1 LATLLMGGMHGA
13 TAQGDAVTPDSVHN
27 FAESTFN
34 SDVFKGFV
42 SSYQQQ
48 NVGVVNSI
56 NAAAIAQAKAALP
69 KAEEVGTQL
78 KYGTHNVVSSAGET
92 YVTWMIEATR
102 AKPAER
108 KVMLGKLA
116 DLAARR
122 NPEAMTFQG
131 FVAEY
136 GLFDEPRNV
145 SRALDWYR
153 AAAAMNYQPAL
164 YNLALAAAYGKGQA
178 ADLNNAGALVAQA
191 AQVAPEASYRVCGF
205 AAFIAYRKGDRAQA
219 AQFSQGCWSDLAGL
233 PRALYDTRVSLAQK
247 VTMLRHSIG
256 TGIDDGYA
264 LLEQV
269 TRDAAPEPQYLAC
282 KYALLNRQRRA
293 LNSAA
298 LKDDAERCYRA
309 SSLTPKDP
317 KEAALRAT
325 TVVPG
330 IIGFVP
336 TELRE
341 LERLR
346 ASNRFHYGWSVPY
359 LPFRQQDV
367 DLFAALFNPVKR

>member
-1 LATLLMGGMHGA
+1 MGGMHSA
-13 TAQGDAVTPDSVHN
+13 FAQGEAVTPDSVRN

-42 SSYQQQ
+42 KSYRQQ

-56 NAAAIAQAKAALP
+56 DAAAVAQAKSALP
-69 KAEEVGTQL
+69 KATEVGTQL
-78 KYGTHNVVSSAGET
+78 KYGTHNVVSSDGET
-92 YVTWMIEATR
+92 YVTWMIEAAS

-108 KVMLGKLA
+108 QALLGKLT

-122 NPEAMTFQG
+122 SPEAMTFQG
-131 FVAEY
+131 FIAEY
-136 GLFDEPRNV
+136 GLFGAPRNV
-145 SRALDWYR
+145 ARALDWYR

-178 ADLNNAGALVAQA
+178 ADLNTAGALVAQA
-191 AQVAPEASYRVCGF
+191 AQIAPEASYRVCGF
-205 AAFIAYRKGDRAQA
+205 GAFIAYRRGDRAQA
-219 AQFSQGCWSDLAGL
+219 AQYAQGCWSDLAGL
-233 PRALYDTRVSLAQK
+233 PKALYDNRVTLTQK
-247 VTMLRHSIG
+247 VTLLRHSIG
-256 TGIDDGYA
+256 TGVDDGYA

-269 TRDAAPEPQYLAC
+269 TREAAPEPQYLAC

-293 LNSAA
+293 LNAAA
-298 LKDDAERCYRA
+298 LKDDAQRCYRA
-309 SSLTPKDP
+309 SSITPKDP
-317 KEAALRAT
+317 KEAEIRAS

-330 IIGFVP
+330 IVGFVP
-336 TELRE
+336 TEIRE

-346 ASNRFHYGWSVPY
+346 ASNRFRYGWSVPY

-367 DLFAALFNPVKR
+367 DLFTALVAPAKR